1 MVDCNYFREKTKHC
15 TLKKKLFPT
24 INYSNL
30 KGKNVLQ
37 EQLLYCGLQSFI
49 MSCYFTKMFVSL
61 LVIAAGCYFSVY
73 KLIGWDPARICL
85 FKVNSK
91 NTKTWSD
98 VCPKLPIN
106 AVESR
111 SGVFI
116 VNFENYSH
124 FFSVFL

>member
-1 MVDCNYFREKTKHC
+1 
-15 TLKKKLFPT
+15 
-24 INYSNL
+24 
-30 KGKNVLQ
+30 
-37 EQLLYCGLQSFI
+37 
-49 MSCYFTKMFVSL
+49 MFVYL

-73 KLIGWDPARICL
+73 KLIEWDPARICL

-106 AVESR
+106 AVESH
-111 SGVFI
+111 SGIFI
-116 VNFENYSH
+116 VNFENYSQ

>member
-1 MVDCNYFREKTKHC
+1 
-15 TLKKKLFPT
+15 
-24 INYSNL
+24 
-30 KGKNVLQ
+30 
-37 EQLLYCGLQSFI
+37 
-49 MSCYFTKMFVSL
+49 MSCYFTKIFVYL
-61 LVIAAGCYFSVY
+61 LVIAAVCYFSVY
-73 KLIGWDPARICL
+73 KLIGWEPANIYL

-106 AVESR
+106 TVEIR

-124 FFSVFL
+124 FFSVFLYLTLDR